1 MFVCVAFLC
10 CDRLIVW
17 ARYHLSQ
24 DGEWL
29 VNEMD
34 IEVEREEDGSV
45 SLEELRRISKL
56 AAQR

>member
-1 MFVCVAFLC
+1 VAFLC